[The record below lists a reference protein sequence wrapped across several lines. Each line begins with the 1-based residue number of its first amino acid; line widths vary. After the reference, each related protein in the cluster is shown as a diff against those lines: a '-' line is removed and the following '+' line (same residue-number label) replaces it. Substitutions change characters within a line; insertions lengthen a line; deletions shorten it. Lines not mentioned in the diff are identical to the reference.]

1 MKYFELSLSLLII
14 SSLVF
19 TCRRDNDLRY
29 EKLNPEQR
37 FFTIPKNADLRIRAI
52 ADKIFQQ
59 NQRYGFV
66 NSLVSRVGYPM
77 WDKTN
82 FGRSGAANNVRT
94 TSQSTEYVYIPF
106 VSEKGLSSILIVG
119 LSSADT
125 SYRLLYPEEYSA
137 FDFNYTDTTKTNR
150 RQHSRVEVCI
160 DCSTIRFNCN
170 FDK

>member
-82 FGRSGAANNVRT
+82 FGRSGA
-94 TSQSTEYVYIPF
+94 S
-106 VSEKGLSSILIVG
+106 
-119 LSSADT
+119 
-125 SYRLLYPEEYSA
+125 
-137 FDFNYTDTTKTNR
+137 
-150 RQHSRVEVCI
+150 
-160 DCSTIRFNCN
+160 
-170 FDK
+170 